1 MSFTRVRTL
10 VILCLFQHSWK
21 LFSFQGIPFFVSFS
35 TRDSYH
41 VSFVQTIGSLCLSFP
56 RNSLW
61 SEGTL
66 CEPDLG
72 RPPSLPLLCDEDS
85 GHFPMFSREKVIV
98 TGYVSINEIYL
109 VEIVLLNVR
118 AVVSE
123 YKLTGRSPYVTVRPL
138 TKNRSESVRVSG
150 MDLGPLREWGYWQ

>member
-1 MSFTRVRTL
+1 
-10 VILCLFQHSWK
+10 
-21 LFSFQGIPFFVSFS
+21 
-35 TRDSYH
+35 
-41 VSFVQTIGSLCLSFP
+41 
-56 RNSLW
+56 
-61 SEGTL
+61 
-66 CEPDLG
+66 
-72 RPPSLPLLCDEDS
+72 
-85 GHFPMFSREKVIV
+85 MFSREKVIV

-150 MDLGPLREWGYWQ
+150 MDLGPLREWGY